1 VPEQDPPEPDTR
13 TPESTEPAPGRG
25 TSTATATAAPT
36 RLDRV
41 LNGIERAGN
50 KLPEPFILFVYLT
63 LAVAVVSTA
72 MAAAGV
78 SVTVPGEDEPTAVR
92 GAFTGEGVRFLFTGL
107 AENFIG
113 FPPLQTV
120 VTIMLGVG
128 LAERTGMLAA
138 LIRLAFRGAPRWL
151 LPYALGFVGV
161 SGSVMADSAFIVIPP
176 LAAIVFAA
184 AGRHPVAGL
193 IGGFAAAGA
202 GYSTSL
208 LVTSLDALFAGIT
221 TSVAETLPD
230 AGTPVTPVSNYLFN
244 AVSAVALSLLAGFI
258 IDRVVEPGLVRAGF
272 PDREVDRDGTDADG
286 PAAGARAE
294 AHTEVR
300 AELTDAERRG
310 LRWAGLAFAVLL
322 AAVLVLVL
330 VPGSPLRNETGGY
343 LPESPLLDSVTTLV
357 FLAFFVPALFHGIG
371 AGVIGRSAD
380 VPRLMGRALADLA
393 GFIVL
398 AFILGQFIALF
409 GWTNLGAWMA
419 VTGAQFLQ
427 GIGLTGYPAI
437 LGFVVLASA
446 LNLFIVS
453 GSSLWTL
460 MASVFVPLFLLLGYE
475 PGFIQAA
482 FRVGDSATQVMT
494 PLNPYMIVLLTFVR
508 RYQPSAGLG
517 TVIAK
522 MVPFVV
528 PFWIAW
534 ALILTVF
541 FVFDLPLGPGQ
552 GIFLAP

>member
-1 VPEQDPPEPDTR
+1 V
-13 TPESTEPAPGRG
+13 
-25 TSTATATAAPT
+25 TATTATPPG

-41 LNGIERAGN
+41 LAWIERVGN
-50 KLPEPFILFVYLT
+50 RLPEPFILFALLT
-63 LAVAVVSTA
+63 LVVAALSTVMAAFGMTVAV
-72 MAAAGV
+72 
-78 SVTVPGEDEPTAVR
+78 PGADEITPIR
-92 GAFTGEGVRFLFTGL
+92 GAFTGEGIKWFFTSL

-138 LIRLAFRGAPRWL
+138 LVRLAFRNAPRAV

-161 SGSVMADSAFIVIPP
+161 TGSVMADSSFIVIPP
-176 LAAIVFAA
+176 LAAVVFKA

-193 IGGFAAAGA
+193 IGGFAAVGA

-208 LVTSLDALFAGIT
+208 LVTSLDALLAGIT
-221 TSVAETLPD
+221 NGVAATMPD
-230 AGTPVTPVSNYLFN
+230 PGTPVTPISNYLFN
-244 AVSAVALSLLAGFI
+244 AVSAIVLSLIAGFI
-258 IDRVVEPGLVRAGF
+258 IARVVEPALVRTGF
-272 PDREVDRDGTDADG
+272 PTEEVPSDGANG
-286 PAAGARAE
+286 SSAGE
-294 AHTEVR
+294 NTEDEPVR
-300 AELTDAERRG
+300 AALTDAERRG
-310 LRWAGLAFAVLL
+310 LRAAAVTFVVLT
-322 AAVLVLVL
+322 AAVLALVL
-330 VPGSPLRNETGGY
+330 VPGSPLRNDTGGY
-343 LPESPLLDSVTTLV
+343 LPTSPLLSSVTTLV
-357 FLAFFVPALFHGIG
+357 FLAFFVPALAYGIA
-371 AGVIGRSAD
+371 AGVIRRSAD
-380 VPRLMGRALADLA
+380 VPLLIGRAIKDLS

-409 GWTNLGAWMA
+409 SWTNIGSWLAVSGAR
-419 VTGAQFLQ
+419 LLES
-427 GIGLTGYPAI
+427 IGLTVYPAI
-437 LGFVVLASA
+437 LGFMVLASL

-460 MASVFVPLFLLLGYE
+460 MASVFVPMFLLLGFE

-508 RYQPSAGLG
+508 RYEPSAGLG

-528 PFWIAW
+528 PFWLSW
-534 ALILTVF
+534 AIVLSVF
-541 FVFDLPLGPGQ
+541 YAFNFPLGPGMDIRV
-552 GIFLAP
+552 GP

>member
-1 VPEQDPPEPDTR
+1 MT
-13 TPESTEPAPGRG
+13 TTSSTDRN
-25 TSTATATAAPT
+25 

-41 LNGIERAGN
+41 LDWIERVGN
-50 KLPEPFILFVYLT
+50 RLPEPFILFALLT
-63 LAVAVVSTA
+63 LVVAVLSTV
-72 MAAAGV
+72 MAAFGV
-78 SVTVPGEDEPTAVR
+78 SVQIPGESEVTAIR
-92 GAFTGEGVRFLFTGL
+92 GAFTAEGTQFFFTGL

-120 VTIMLGVG
+120 VTIMLAVG
-128 LAERTGMLAA
+128 LAERTGMLTA
-138 LIRLAFRGAPRWL
+138 LIRLAFANAPRSL
-151 LPYALGFVGV
+151 LPYAVGFIGV
-161 SGSVMADSAFIVIPP
+161 SGNIMADSAFIIIPP
-176 LAAIVFAA
+176 LAAIVFKA

-221 TSVAETLPD
+221 NSVAATLPD
-230 AGTPVTPVSNYLFN
+230 AGTPVTAVSNYFFN
-244 AVSAVALSLLAGFI
+244 IVSAVVLSLLAGFI
-258 IDRVVEPGLVRAGF
+258 IAKVVEPGLVRAGF
-272 PDREVDRDGTDADG
+272 PAEEVERDDDG
-286 PAAGARAE
+286 DGEQIRAE
-294 AHTEVR
+294 VTP
-300 AELTDAERRG
+300 AERRG
-310 LRWAGLAFAVLL
+310 LRVAGVVLL
-322 AAVLVLVL
+322 VLTAAILALAL

-343 LPESPLLDSVTTLV
+343 LPSSPLLSSVVTLV
-357 FLAFFVPALFHGIG
+357 FLAFFCPALAYGIA
-371 AGVIGRSAD
+371 AGTIRSGAD
-380 VPRLMGRALADLA
+380 VPMLMGRALKGLS

-409 GWTNLGAWMA
+409 SWTNIGAWLA
-419 VTGAQFLQ
+419 VTGARLLEN
-427 GIGLTGYPAI
+427 IGLTGYPAI
-437 LGFVVLASA
+437 LGFIVLASM

-475 PGFIQAA
+475 PGFTQAA
-482 FRVGDSATQVMT
+482 FRVGDAATQVMT

-528 PFWIAW
+528 PFWLAW

-541 FVFDLPLGPGQ
+541 YAFGLPLGPGMDIRV
-552 GIFLAP
+552 GP